1 MTVGASLRAAL
12 RDFYDQSWRLLLL
25 NTALSAA
32 AIAIAWA
39 ALYTPVALALVVVL
53 GPLAAALMHC
63 AVTLVREGELR
74 LRDAVV
80 GVRLHWRRGLALG
93 LIGIAAAGLTVT
105 AMRFYADA
113 GTFAWPLAVL
123 VLYLALLFAVYQLP
137 LWPLAVFERDRPLAR
152 VLRDAAV
159 ALVRRPAASVGLA
172 VTLLLV
178 NLAGIAAAVIP
189 FLTLTI
195 AYSFL
200 AAAHFAL
207 PRELAPEA

>member
-1 MTVGASLRAAL
+1 MTVGDSLRAAL
-12 RDFYDQSWRLLLL
+12 RDFYDQSWRLLVL
-25 NTALSAA
+25 NTALSTA

-39 ALYTPVALALVVVL
+39 ALYTPVALVLVIVL

-63 AVTLVREGELR
+63 AVTLVREDELR

-80 GVRLHWRRGLALG
+80 GVGLHWRRGVVLG
-93 LIGIAAAGLTVT
+93 LLAIAAAALTVT
-105 AMRFYADA
+105 AMRFYSGA
-113 GTFAWPLAVL
+113 GTFAWPLAML
-123 VLYLALLFAVYQLP
+123 ALYLALIFAVYQLP
-137 LWPLAVFERDRPLAR
+137 LWPLAVFERDRPLER
-152 VLRDAAV
+152 VLTDAAIT
-159 ALVRRPAASVGLA
+159 LIRRPAASVGLA
-172 VTLLLV
+172 VTLVLV

>member
-1 MTVGASLRAAL
+1 MTVGDSLRAAL
-12 RDFYDQSWRLLLL
+12 RDFYDQSWRLLVL
-25 NTALSAA
+25 NTALSTA

-39 ALYTPVALALVVVL
+39 ALYTPLALALVIVL

-63 AVTLVREGELR
+63 AVTLVREDDLR

-80 GVRLHWRRGLALG
+80 GVGLHWRRGLALG
-93 LIGIAAAGLTVT
+93 LLGIVAAGLTVT
-105 AMRFYADA
+105 AISFYASA
-113 GTFAWPLAVL
+113 GTLAWPLAML

-137 LWPLAVFERDRPLAR
+137 LWPLAVFERDRPFKR
-152 VLRDAAV
+152 VLADAAI
-159 ALVRRPAASVGLA
+159 ALIRRPAASVGLA
-172 VTLLLV
+172 VTLMLV

>member
-1 MTVGASLRAAL
+1 MTVGDSLRAAL
-12 RDFYDQSWRLLLL
+12 RDFYDQSWRLLVL
-25 NTALSAA
+25 NTALSTA

-39 ALYTPVALALVVVL
+39 ALYTPVALALVIVL

-63 AVTLVREGELR
+63 AVTLVREDDLR

-80 GVRLHWRRGLALG
+80 GVGLHWRRGLALG
-93 LIGIAAAGLTVT
+93 LLGIAAAGLTVT

-113 GTFAWPLAVL
+113 GPFAWPLAML
-123 VLYLALLFAVYQLP
+123 ALYLALLFAVYQLP
-137 LWPLAVFERDRPLAR
+137 LWPLAVFERDRPLDR
-152 VLRDAAV
+152 VLADAAI
-159 ALVRRPAASVGLA
+159 ALIRRPAASVGLA
-172 VTLLLV
+172 VTLVLV
-178 NLAGIAAAVIP
+178 NVAGIAAAVIP

-207 PRELAPEA
+207 PRQLATEA

>member
-1 MTVGASLRAAL
+1 MTVGDSLRAAL
-12 RDFYDQSWRLLLL
+12 RDFYEQSWRLLVL
-25 NTALSAA
+25 NTALSTA

-39 ALYTPVALALVVVL
+39 ALYTPLALALVIVL

-63 AVTLVREGELR
+63 AVTLVREDDLR

-80 GVRLHWRRGLALG
+80 GVGLHWRRGLALG
-93 LIGIAAAGLTVT
+93 LLGIVAAGLTVT
-105 AMRFYADA
+105 AISFYASA
-113 GTFAWPLAVL
+113 GTLAWPLAML

-137 LWPLAVFERDRPLAR
+137 LWPLAVFERDRPFKR
-152 VLRDAAV
+152 VLADAAI
-159 ALVRRPAASVGLA
+159 ALIRRPAASVGLA
-172 VTLLLV
+172 VTLMLV

>member
-1 MTVGASLRAAL
+1 MTVGDSLRAAL

-25 NTALSAA
+25 NSALSAA

-39 ALYTPVALALVVVL
+39 AFYTPVALGLVVVL
-53 GPLAAALMHC
+53 GPLAASLMHC
-63 AVTLVREGELR
+63 AVTLVREDELR
-74 LRDAVV
+74 LRDALV
-80 GVRLHWRRGLALG
+80 GVGLHWRRGLALG

-105 AMRFYADA
+105 AIRFYTDA
-113 GTFAWPLAVL
+113 GTLAWPLAVL
-123 VLYLALLFAVYQLP
+123 VLYLAVLFAVYQLP
-137 LWPLAVFERDRPLAR
+137 LWPLAVFERERPLSR
-152 VLRDAAV
+152 VLGDAAIT
-159 ALVRRPAASVGLA
+159 LVRRPAASVGLA

-178 NLAGIAAAVIP
+178 NLAGIAAAVVP

>member
-12 RDFYDQSWRLLLL
+12 RDFYDQSWRLLVL
-25 NTALSAA
+25 NTALTSAA
-32 AIAIAWA
+32 VAITSLAF
-39 ALYTPVALALVVVL
+39 YTPLALALVLGL

-63 AVTLVREGELR
+63 AVTIVREDDLR
-74 LRDAVV
+74 LSDALV
-80 GVRLHWRRGLALG
+80 GLGLHWRRGFVLG
-93 LIGIAAAGLTVT
+93 LIWIAAAGLTVL
-105 AMRFYADA
+105 AFGFYAGA
-113 GTFAWPLAVL
+113 GTLAWPLAMV
-123 VLYLALLFAVYQLP
+123 VLYCALLFAVYQLS
-137 LWPLAVFERDRPLAR
+137 LWPLAVFEREAPFR
-152 VLRDAAV
+152 VVLLDAAV

-172 VTLLLV
+172 FALLLV
-178 NLAGIAAAVIP
+178 NLAGLAAAVIP

>member
-1 MTVGASLRAAL
+1 MTVGDSLRAAL
-12 RDFYDQSWRLLLL
+12 RDFYEQSWRLLLL

-39 ALYTPVALALVVVL
+39 AQYTLLALALVVVL

-63 AVTLVREGELR
+63 AVTLVREDELR
-74 LRDAVV
+74 LRDALV
-80 GVRLHWRRGLALG
+80 GVGLHWRRGLVLG

-113 GTFAWPLAVL
+113 GTLAWPFAVL

-137 LWPLAVFERDRPLAR
+137 LWPLAVFERDRPLRR
-152 VLRDAAV
+152 VLRDAAI
-159 ALVRRPAASVGLA
+159 ALVRRPAASVGLSVA
-172 VTLLLV
+172 LLLV

>member
-1 MTVGASLRAAL
+1 MRVGETLRVAL
-12 RDFYDQSWRLLLL
+12 ADFYEQSWRLLVL
-25 NTALSAA
+25 NTVLSSAA
-32 AIAIAWA
+32 LAIVWSAF
-39 ALYTPVALALVVVL
+39 YTPAALALVVLL

-63 AVTLVREGELR
+63 AVKLVREDELH
-74 LRDAVV
+74 LGDAVE
-80 GVRLHWRRGLALG
+80 GVALHWRRGLVLG
-93 LIGIAAAGLTVT
+93 TMAIGATVLTVF
-105 AMRFYADA
+105 ALRFYAGL
-113 GTFAWPLAVL
+113 GTLAWPLGILA
-123 VLYLALLFAVYQLP
+123 LYLALLFGVYQLS
-137 LWPLAVFERDRPLAR
+137 LWPLAVFERERPFRTVLA
-152 VLRDAAV
+152 DAAI

-172 VTLLLV
+172 VALLLV

>member
-80 GVRLHWRRGLALG
+80 GVGLHWRRGLALG

-152 VLRDAAV
+152 VLGDAAI

>member
-12 RDFYDQSWRLLLL
+12 RDFYEQSWRLLVL
-25 NTALSAA
+25 NTALSTA
-32 AIAIAWA
+32 AIAIAS
-39 ALYTPVALALVVVL
+39 LVFYTPLALALVLGL

-63 AVTLVREGELR
+63 AVTIVCEDDLR
-74 LRDAVV
+74 LRDALV
-80 GVRLHWRRGLALG
+80 GLGLHWRRGFALG
-93 LIGIAAAGLTVT
+93 LIWIAAAGLTVI
-105 AMRFYADA
+105 AFGFYAGA
-113 GTFAWPLAVL
+113 GTFAWPLAVV
-123 VLYLALLFAVYQLP
+123 VLYLAVLFAVYQLS
-137 LWPLAVFERDRPLAR
+137 LWPLAVYEREAPFR
-152 VLRDAAV
+152 VVLLDAAI

-172 VTLLLV
+172 VTLMLV

>member
-1 MTVGASLRAAL
+1 MTVGDSLRAAL

-25 NTALSAA
+25 NTALSSA

-53 GPLAAALMHC
+53 GPLTAALMHC
-63 AVTLVREGELR
+63 AVTLVREDELR

-80 GVRLHWRRGLALG
+80 GVGLHWRRGLALG

-113 GTFAWPLAVL
+113 GAFAWPLAVL

-137 LWPLAVFERDRPLAR
+137 LWPLAVFERDRPLGR
-152 VLRDAAV
+152 VLGDAAI

>member
-1 MTVGASLRAAL
+1 MTVGDSLRAAL
-12 RDFYDQSWRLLLL
+12 RDFYDQSWRLLVL
-25 NTALSAA
+25 NTALSTA

-39 ALYTPVALALVVVL
+39 ALYTPLALALVIVL

-63 AVTLVREGELR
+63 AVTLVREDDLR

-80 GVRLHWRRGLALG
+80 GVGLHWRRGLALG
-93 LIGIAAAGLTVT
+93 LLGIVAAGLTVT
-105 AMRFYADA
+105 AISFYASA
-113 GTFAWPLAVL
+113 GTFAWPLAML

-137 LWPLAVFERDRPLAR
+137 LWPLAVFERDRPFKR
-152 VLRDAAV
+152 VLADAAI
-159 ALVRRPAASVGLA
+159 ALIRRPAASVGLA
-172 VTLLLV
+172 VTLMLV

>member
-80 GVRLHWRRGLALG
+80 GVGLHWRRGLALG

>member
-1 MTVGASLRAAL
+1 MSVGDSLRAAL

-32 AIAIAWA
+32 AIVIASA
-39 ALYTPVALALVVVL
+39 ALYTPVALALVVLL

-63 AVTLVREGELR
+63 AVTLVREDELR

-80 GVRLHWRRGLALG
+80 GVGLHWRRGLALG

-137 LWPLAVFERDRPLAR
+137 LWPLAIFERDRPLRR
-152 VLRDAAV
+152 VLADAAI

-172 VTLLLV
+172 VALLLV
-178 NLAGIAAAVIP
+178 NVAGIAAAVIP